1 MTDVRQVSL
10 DVFNAKREKLCSLY
24 DSGLD
29 APGQAHNIVYVN
41 ELGGWKELTFRLP
54 YVAGRIPNFRWQY
67 IKSELYVRLIVD
79 GVTEWFTIHAPK
91 KSRSAAGVSAAV
103 TCSHISSTLKTR
115 NLYLVFDDD
124 NGIGTAPYLMEQILH
139 GTGWTLGASDT
150 FLESDGETEK
160 IRSLKADGKM
170 GAYKLI
176 AEVCTLF
183 NAYPVFDGDAKTV
196 SLYSLNHKGDMREL
210 IIGKDLDAVTAE
222 YNSEDIVTRLY
233 VEGEYGDD
241 GYIGIDSVNP
251 TGLTYLM
258 NFDYYKE
265 IGLFTQEHQDCLDEY
280 LASMQSIT
288 GGITGLAT
296 KIIELQNHLNELW
309 GLPDYVLMRLENG
322 KVIETLPSSTA
333 LTDEEK
339 TLAFGDIVTVIAETG
354 EHWDA
359 VIMDDGSMSPAD
371 NGLYAI
377 KFLDA
382 TAGSIGAKEMAIEAK
397 EE

>member
-1 MTDVRQVSL
+1 M
-10 DVFNAKREKLCSLY
+10 
-24 DSGLD
+24 
-29 APGQAHNIVYVN
+29 
-41 ELGGWKELTFRLP
+41 
-54 YVAGRIPNFRWQY
+54 
-67 IKSELYVRLIVD
+67 
-79 GVTEWFTIHAPK
+79 
-91 KSRSAAGVSAAV
+91 
-103 TCSHISSTLKTR
+103 
-115 NLYLVFDDD
+115 
-124 NGIGTAPYLMEQILH
+124 
-139 GTGWTLGASDT
+139 
-150 FLESDGETEK
+150 
-160 IRSLKADGKM
+160 
-170 GAYKLI
+170 
-176 AEVCTLF
+176 
-183 NAYPVFDGDAKTV
+183 FDGDAKTV

-210 IIGKDLDAVTAE
+210 IVGKDLDAVTAE

-280 LASMQSIT
+280 LAAIQSIT

-296 KIIELQNHLNELW
+296 RIGELQNHLNELW

-322 KVIETLPSSTA
+322 EIAETLPSSAA

-339 TLAFGDIVTVIAETG
+339 TVASGDIVTVIAETG

-359 VIMDDGSMSPAD
+359 VIMDGGSISPAN

-382 TAGSIGAKEMAIEAK
+382 TTGSIGAKEMAIEAK